1 MAPHGSARRS
11 TPPARAVRA
20 EGDPLL
26 RTVCAHCGASCRM
39 IGSATSSI
47 TICAFAERSLMIFLG
62 IAG

>member
-1 MAPHGSARRS
+1 
-11 TPPARAVRA
+11 
-20 EGDPLL
+20 
-26 RTVCAHCGASCRM
+26 M